1 MPPKGVL
8 KRPAAAKR
16 PEPEPEEVEEEEEE
30 DEEPAADEA
39 SAPAPSRAN
48 ESAAELAARVM
59 CVSPAK
65 KSAPP
70 APVAASAPATALSD
84 GAGEFQAPR
93 GAASP
98 AKPAGPELLR
108 VRYEAA
114 DAPRPASL
122 REGLLRL
129 QRQGRLCDAA
139 VLVAGERIPVH
150 RVVLAAHSDDL
161 GDRSELDLQ
170 SMSREAADI
179 LVLFLYGEVADAA
192 SFSPSSGKVLE
203 EVLQLAFELGLAPL
217 AELCASRLATDTD
230 ITNVVARVRLCE
242 QRGLPRLRASLV
254 EALVEDGAALQ
265 KVARDVATV
274 SHPALMQELLAA
286 IAMQA
291 RAAAGAEEADRP
303 KKQARCD

>member
-1 MPPKGVL
+1 
-8 KRPAAAKR
+8 
-16 PEPEPEEVEEEEEE
+16 
-30 DEEPAADEA
+30 
-39 SAPAPSRAN
+39 
-48 ESAAELAARVM
+48 
-59 CVSPAK
+59 
-65 KSAPP
+65 
-70 APVAASAPATALSD
+70 
-84 GAGEFQAPR
+84 
-93 GAASP
+93 
-98 AKPAGPELLR
+98 
-108 VRYEAA
+108 
-114 DAPRPASL
+114 
-122 REGLLRL
+122 
-129 QRQGRLCDAA
+129 
-139 VLVAGERIPVH
+139 VH

-179 LVLFLYGEVADAA
+179 LVFFLYGEVADAA
-192 SFSPSSGKVLE
+192 PFSPSNGKVLE

-242 QRGLPRLRASLV
+242 QRGLPRLRAALV